1 MEELYADKLLPSGK
15 ISLWFVRVF
24 NSAVRKNN
32 SRDSYMLLFQ
42 IQLSNSCLKREWI
55 NSHVVEVMSFLATE
69 VATLTCANPFICQMS
84 CLWAVFEFSF
94 GCATIFAFDQKW
106 PHSRN
111 Y

>member
-1 MEELYADKLLPSGK
+1 MVCQGL
-15 ISLWFVRVF
+15 
-24 NSAVRKNN
+24 
-32 SRDSYMLLFQ
+32 
-42 IQLSNSCLKREWI
+42 QLSCEEEQQQRWLHALISHTAIEQLSEKREWI